1 MSTHKFSFNSII
13 SATLKHRYITL
24 GVTLLMILAGIFA
37 YQTMSL
43 EAYPDFT
50 NPLVRIITLYPGK
63 GAEEIERTVTI
74 PLEKELNGIPG
85 ETNLRSAS
93 LFGLSVVYVTFQE
106 GTESFRARQQVLER
120 LASADLPDDA
130 KPQLDPDAS
139 PIGEVY
145 RYTLESKYFDPMTLK
160 ALQDWQMEKA
170 FRQIP
175 GVIDVTS
182 FGGPVKTYQVS
193 VDPGRLKAYNL
204 NVLQVFD
211 AIQASN
217 TTTGGNYIANNGQA
231 YVVRGLG
238 LLKGIDDLN
247 NVVVATYASGTPIRV
262 KDVADISVVP
272 GVRLGQVGKDA
283 QGDVVEGIVL
293 MRRGE
298 NPSAVIESLYEKL
311 PTIQA
316 TLPKGVKLVPL
327 YDRMEL
333 IRRTLDTIGHN
344 IMDGVI
350 LVIVVLL
357 VFLFEVR
364 SALIATVVIPLA
376 LLFAFILL
384 NVFRIPANL
393 LSLGA
398 VDFGIIVDSTVVMVE
413 HLYHELMLKGQNM
426 TPTERLGLVTQSAQ
440 EIGRPILFAT
450 AIIAVAFLPI
460 FAFDGVAGKLF
471 RPLAFTMN
479 FALLGSVL
487 CAVTLIPVLC
497 WFFLG
502 QKPIKHHESPVFVGI
517 EKLYHPAL
525 KATMRH
531 PVLTLG
537 AMAIPVII
545 SIILFA
551 GIGTEFLPSLD
562 EGNIWLR
569 VTVLPSSVALEKS
582 VSIANEVRQKLMK
595 YSEVKNIV
603 SQVGSPDDG
612 TDPNTPSNIEF
623 LVDLKLA
630 KEWRSKWHENK
641 EELIASMSNDL
652 SVIPGILTNFSQYIQ
667 DNVDEAIAGAK
678 GQVVIKVYGR
688 DLDEL
693 QRIGFQI
700 AKLFDSV
707 PGMVDIAADKLVG
720 QPQYQIVVD
729 RAEANRYG
737 INVEDI
743 TKIIETA
750 VGGKVSTHL
759 VEGEKHFNVTVRF
772 SKPFRSS
779 EVALENLLITTAD
792 KQQVPLSEVAQL
804 KVKTGA
810 SMIYRSDN
818 SRVIV
823 IKGNVR
829 DRDLGSVVHDA
840 QVLVKKNVTLPA
852 GYTTKW
858 SGQFENQQRANSRL
872 QVAVPLTI
880 LAIFILLFVTF
891 GNFKEAFMGM
901 VPIPLTMIGGIG
913 ALYFTHTYFSVS
925 AGVGFIAAMGVSVQ
939 NGVVILSYI
948 KQLRQRGL
956 GSYVA
961 AYDGAKAKIR
971 PVIMAGTVAILGLIP
986 AATSNGIG
994 SQSQKPF
1001 AIVIIGGLFT
1011 ATLLTAFAT
1020 PVVYAFFNRK
1030 SASKD
1035 SQSHISY
1042 AFSRN

>member
-1 MSTHKFSFNSII
+1 MSKKFSLNGLI
-13 SATLKHRYITL
+13 SATLKHRYLTL
-24 GVTLLMILAGIFA
+24 AAGALLILLGIFA

-63 GAEEIERTVTI
+63 GAEEVERMVTI
-74 PLEKELNGIPG
+74 PLEKEFNGIPG

-93 LFGLSVVYVTFQE
+93 LFGLSVVYVTFEE

-120 LASADLPDDA
+120 LNGADIPDDA

-160 ALQDWQMEKA
+160 AIQDWQMEKA

-204 NVLQVFD
+204 TVLQVFD
-211 AIQASN
+211 AIKASN

-238 LLKGIDDLN
+238 LLKGVEDLN
-247 NVVVATYASGTPIRV
+247 NVIVATYSSGTPIRV
-262 KDVADISVVP
+262 KDVADISIVP
-272 GVRLGQVGKDA
+272 GNRLGQVGKDG

-298 NPSAVIESLYEKL
+298 NPSQVIENLYQKL
-311 PTIQA
+311 PIIQS
-316 TLPKGVKLVPL
+316 TLPQGVKLVPL

-344 IMDGVI
+344 IVDGVV
-350 LVIVVLL
+350 LVIIVLL
-357 VFLFEVR
+357 LFLFEVR
-364 SALIATVVIPLA
+364 SALIATVVIPIA

-384 NVFRIPANL
+384 NVFHIPANL

-413 HLYHELMLKGQNM
+413 HLYHELIVRGKDM
-426 TPTERLGLVTQSAQ
+426 TPQERLGLVAQSAQ
-440 EIGRPILFAT
+440 EVGRPILFAT

-479 FALLGSVL
+479 FALLG
-487 CAVTLIPVLC
+487 AVICTLTIIPVLC

-502 QKPIKHHESPVFVGI
+502 QKPIKHRESPVFVAV
-517 EKLYHPAL
+517 EKAYHPFL
-525 KATMRH
+525 KITMNH
-531 PVLTLG
+531 PILTLG
-537 AMAIPVII
+537 LMAIPVII
-545 SIILFA
+545 SIVMFT

-569 VTVLPSSVALEKS
+569 VTVLPSSVALDQS
-582 VSIANEVRQKLMK
+582 QGIANEVREKLMH
-595 YSEVKNIV
+595 YPEVKNVV
-603 SQVGSPDDG
+603 SQVGAPDDG
-612 TDPNTPSNIEF
+612 TDPNNPSNIEF

-630 KEWRSKWHENK
+630 KEWCPKWHENK
-641 EELIASMSNDL
+641 EELIASMSKDL
-652 SVIPGILTNFSQYIQ
+652 SVMPGILTNFSQYIQ

-678 GQVVIKVYGR
+678 GQVVVKVYGNN
-688 DLDEL
+688 LDVL
-693 QRIGFQI
+693 QKLGVQIG
-700 AKLFDSV
+700 KLLDQV
-707 PGMVDIAADKLVG
+707 PGMVDIASDKLVG
-720 QPQYQIVVD
+720 QPQYQIEVD

-743 TKIIETA
+743 TKMIETA
-750 VGGKVSTHL
+750 IGGKISSQL
-759 VEGEKHFNVTVRF
+759 VEGEKRFNIVVRF
-772 SKPFRSS
+772 KKSFRSS
-779 EVALENLLITTAD
+779 QEALENLLITTDD
-792 KQQVPLSEVAQL
+792 KTQVPLSEVAHL
-804 KVKTGA
+804 RVKTGA
-810 SMIYRSDN
+810 NMIFRSEN
-818 SRVIV
+818 SRIIV

-829 DRDLGSVVHDA
+829 DRDLGSVVTDGKA
-840 QVLVKKNVTLPA
+840 LIEKNVKLPP
-852 GYTTKW
+852 GYTLKW
-858 SGQFENQQRANSRL
+858 SGQFENQQRANARMS
-872 QVAVPLTI
+872 VAIPLTM
-880 LAIFILLFVTF
+880 LAIFLLLFATF
-891 GNFKEAFMGM
+891 GNLQEALMGM
-901 VPIPLTMIGGIG
+901 VPIPLTMIGGIT
-913 ALYFTHTYFSVS
+913 ALWVTHTYFSVS

-948 KQLRQRGL
+948 KQLTGRGM
-956 GSYVA
+956 GSYMA
-961 AYDGAKAKIR
+961 AMTGAKAKIR
-971 PVIMAGTVAILGLIP
+971 PVVMAGTVAILGLIP
-986 AATSNGIG
+986 AAISNGIG

-1011 ATLLTAFAT
+1011 ATILTLFAV
-1020 PVVYAFFNRK
+1020 PVVYSFAHRK
-1030 SASKD
+1030 RAPLDTTPSDLPGAS
-1035 SQSHISY
+1035 HV
-1042 AFSRN
+1042 